1 MQEMQVQSLPG
12 EGNPLQCSCQNPWT
26 EESGGLQSMRSRRVV
41 HGLVTDQK
49 QQGHPRL
56 NGHEFEQALGDGE
69 GQGSLACC
77 NSRGHEES
85 DMTEQLTTTGVLSQS
100 HSPATQGR
108 EGLTLHMSIWSM
120 SLCIHRAALCPTAE
134 PPDRRSPRPAL
145 GFPGRSSSLTKRVVG
160 SVQAPREVCGHRLWA
175 FLTASGAGGWDSH
188 LPVTQQSL
196 YSTPGRVPR
205 LGLPP
210 PTTRPVFL
218 GPFQLLTSKQGAR
231 PGVRVCS
238 VCQVCGVIYVH
249 ACVCTWCVCGVSD
262 CVHMV
267 CGACV
272 VCL

>member
-1 MQEMQVQSLPG
+1 
-12 EGNPLQCSCQNPWT
+12 
-26 EESGGLQSMRSRRVV
+26 
-41 HGLVTDQK
+41 
-49 QQGHPRL
+49 
-56 NGHEFEQALGDGE
+56 
-69 GQGSLACC
+69 
-77 NSRGHEES
+77 
-85 DMTEQLTTTGVLSQS
+85 MTEQLTTTGVLSQS

-108 EGLTLHMSIWSM
+108 EGLPLHMSIWSM

-145 GFPGRSSSLTKRVVG
+145 GFPGRSSSLTRRVVG

-175 FLTASGAGGWDSH
+175 FLTASGSGGWDSH

-238 VCQVCGVIYVH
+238 VCEVCGVIYVH

-262 CVHMV
+262 CVHVV